1 MHYFRMFKKVRKKI
15 LDQSF
20 YLDLHQKL
28 RGSILGM
35 DPFSIQV
42 S

>member
-1 MHYFRMFKKVRKKI
+1 MHYFRMFKK
-15 LDQSF
+15 DQSF
-20 YLDLHQKL
+20 YLDMHQKL

-35 DPFSIQV
+35 DPFSIQI